1 MKNGNYEQQEMIKFV
16 FLVFLRYAE
25 IPRKISKEVN
35 ENWDQGQ
42 WAKIRYNE
50 WKVEE
55 AYRLLPKTKKS
66 FREGFKKKKLM
77 D

>member
-16 FLVFLRYAE
+16 FLVFLKYAE

-42 WAKIRYNE
+42 
-50 WKVEE
+50 
-55 AYRLLPKTKKS
+55 
-66 FREGFKKKKLM
+66 
-77 D
+77 